1 MEFLLIRILFVC
13 HGNICRSPTR
23 WTALSLWNWRTTVRV
38 RLNTRGPRKYYAKPY
53 DTGISS
59 ACLGDVIDG
68 ISDGPSLLCYCKALT
83 VVADVKHDFFRDDAF
98 AD

>member
-1 MEFLLIRILFVC
+1 MPRKHLPLAYKMDGVKSVELANYC
-13 HGNICRSPTR
+13 G
-23 WTALSLWNWRTTVRV
+23 V

-68 ISDGPSLLCYCKALT
+68 ISDSPSLLCYCKALT
-83 VVADVKHDFFRDDAF
+83 VVADVKHDFFS
-98 AD
+98 